1 MDKVKLEV
9 QGKVAIITINR
20 PDKRNAL
27 NQEVRNALFMYL
39 KEVESR
45 EEIRATI
52 ITGAGDA
59 FVAGADIVS
68 MRGYAPQDAREASKH
83 GSDIFLYIENMRMPM
98 IAAING
104 WALGGGCELAMA
116 CDLRICCETA
126 KFGQPEVN
134 VGIIPGYGAPVRLT
148 RLIGPGK
155 AKELIFTGRIIDAAE
170 AEKIGLVNKI
180 VAKDVLMTEA
190 MKLAQKFAEGPAAI
204 LLAKQAINEVLD
216 LGTHDAMDFLS
227 GLYGEVYKTYDAK
240 EGISAHIE
248 GRKPNFKGK

>member
-27 NQEVRNALFMYL
+27 NQEVRSELFKCL
-39 KEVESR
+39 KEVDSR
-45 EEIRATI
+45 KEIRAAI
-52 ITGAGDA
+52 ITGTGDA
-59 FVAGADIVS
+59 FVAGADIAAMS
-68 MRGYAPQDAREASKH
+68 DYTPQDAREASKH
-83 GSDIFLYIENMRMPM
+83 GSDIFLCIENMRIPM
-98 IAAING
+98 IAAVNG

-116 CDLRICCETA
+116 CDLRICCDTA

-155 AKELIFTGRIIDAAE
+155 AKELIFTGRIIGAAE

-180 VAKDVLMTEA
+180 VAKDELMNEA
-190 MKLAQKFAEGPAAI
+190 MKLAQQFAEGPAAI
-204 LLAKQAINEVLD
+204 SLAKQAVNEA
-216 LGTHDAMDFLS
+216 LGLGANEAMDFLS
-227 GLYGEVYKTYDAK
+227 GLYGEVYKTHDAR
-240 EGISAHIE
+240 EGISAHME
-248 GRKPNFKGK
+248 KRKPNFKGK